1 MSKRLVKGRRSVV
14 ALATAAAAVTAAG
27 AAYASIPDSTTGIIS
42 SCYNA
47 TSGAVRV
54 IDDPSHGSTPT
65 CPSTE
70 KPLVWNQIGRTGPTG
85 MRGPQGPPGPNNM
98 HWIKTDAAG
107 NTTGKSDSGATVY
120 NGTAYTYFT
129 IPNVDPSKCAI
140 TVQATNVM
148 FSDGPI
154 TTSYQL
160 YGAYVYARAQQMH
173 PNGTLDWYP
182 KTGLDVI
189 LGC

>member
-1 MSKRLVKGRRSVV
+1 MSKRLVKGRKSAV
-14 ALATAAAAVTAAG
+14 AMATVAAMTAAG
-27 AAYASIPDSTTGIIS
+27 AAYASIPDSTTGKIS

-47 TSGAVRV
+47 TSGAVQV

-70 KPLVWNQIGRTGPTG
+70 KPLVWNQTGPAGPTG
-85 MRGPQGPPGPNNM
+85 PRGPQGVPGPNNM

-120 NGTAYTYFT
+120 NGAAYTYFT

-140 TVQATNVM
+140 TIQATNVM

-160 YGAYVYARAQQMH
+160 YGAWVYARAQQMH
-173 PNGTLDWYP
+173 PNGTIDWYP